1 MSEKSLCSQS
11 LPLQLFFNPPLQ
23 PITCPLSWSTLV
35 AHTGTVTNNI
45 NFIFLITKKGKISQK
60 HAQMYLR
67 PIMHCAMNMK
77 IIVFKLNWVTLYW
90 WEKKREAKTNNKER
104 QKYKAKQTLRQEK
117 KKKKERVA
125 DEQTDQRKHYL
136 LYVIFILR
144 NQVKASLVIMDG
156 RLGWPLFRTMWFWLR
171 WL

>member
-1 MSEKSLCSQS
+1 MSEKCLCSQS

-45 NFIFLITKKGKISQK
+45 NFIFLITKRGKISQK

-67 PIMHCAMNMK
+67 SIIHCAMNMN
-77 IIVFKLNWVTLYW
+77 IIVFKLSHIILVR
-90 WEKKREAKTNNKER
+90 KKREEKTNNKER

-117 KKKKERVA
+117 KKKKKNKNV
-125 DEQTDQRKHYL
+125 L
-136 LYVIFILR
+136 LT
-144 NQVKASLVIMDG
+144 N
-156 RLGWPLFRTMWFWLR
+156 
-171 WL
+171 